1 MKIHLTKALSQ
12 IQSTNFGTTKN
23 VVVSHPTPND
33 KFESEFEKE
42 KTRIL
47 EIFKKNNIVK
57 ANCLEFLEDADDQED
72 LENQIGVVAEIATE
86 NLLNTNMQDQ
96 DIDWKKILKTR
107 ALPFEVQKFI
117 NKTQSTNDKKLTQLY
132 KDLCEKDTNP
142 RVKNIKTQLQ
152 NMGIKNIYLDNNL
165 EEATRCLKAMKI
177 LKEKNFPLPKE
188 IIINKHF
195 PFGGVAL
202 SSTQTIILK
211 PYEDVFFRCSTN
223 SDLHKI
229 IHECA
234 HLTQPNLVA
243 FNIKRIPA
251 DYQNTIN
258 NLSFYAK
265 NNFAHEIHAE
275 LITKMLIEGLTK
287 EEEKLLKYIES

>member
-12 IQSTNFGTTKN
+12 IQSTNFGNTEN
-23 VVVSHPTPND
+23 VVASRPTPDD

-42 KTRIL
+42 KHRIV
-47 EIFKKNNIVK
+47 EIFKKNNVVK
-57 ANCLEFLEDADDQED
+57 QNCLEFLTDAYDKED
-72 LENQIGVVAEIATE
+72 LENQISLVTEIATE
-86 NLLNTNMQDQ
+86 NLLNINMQDPY
-96 DIDWKKILKTR
+96 INWKKILKTR
-107 ALPFEVQKFI
+107 ALPLEVQKFI

-142 RVKNIKTQLQ
+142 RVKNIKAQLQ
-152 NMGIKNIYLDNNL
+152 NLGIKNIYLDNNL

-188 IIINKHF
+188 IIINKYF
-195 PFGGVAL
+195 PFGGVAFH
-202 SSTQTIILK
+202 SSQTILLK
-211 PYEDVFFRCSTN
+211 PYEDDFFGGSTN

-234 HLTQPNLVA
+234 HLTQPNLVP

-258 NLSFYAK
+258 NLSFYAE